1 MRVIAL
7 DTETDLIAR
16 GRQVPPMACLTWA
29 ELDLRPGPTTGQ
41 IFKSGIVHHSN
52 ALAFLLPLLGD
63 PDVTLV
69 GASTAFDVLVTS
81 AMWPNPDPDSP
92 SYIEEVLAAWVLAYD
107 HDRVT
112 DVLVRQKLLDLAA
125 GCYRR
130 QQVSDGR
137 WIHHKYNLA
146 GVTKRLTG
154 IVLDKGDAKKA
165 KRADTSLTLAEQAAR
180 AEDAEEGEEAEDHW
194 RLRYAE
200 LRDKP
205 VEEWPHEAVKYAVRD
220 AEATVLCWWAQQPP
234 GWRRRMAGQVGTRGL
249 GPGAGLVPGPTQ
261 APARA
266 SVPPPGRPAGLPGVR
281 PAGVPPG
288 GLPSGWSMKAGTK
301 APAVSSGASCNIWC
315 SPLRSF
321 TPAIHTPGSTF
332 IPISE
337 QRVTNAPDWL
347 WARVYENF
355 GEHADPF
362 IDEHRQA
369 RGALWLR
376 AMSAHGLRT
385 DPEAVE
391 RFAERVQRKH
401 TEVTSRLVAEGLVRV
416 EYHLNAD
423 ALKSLVAELGG
434 AGTKKAQLIELAS
447 RLTAEGDARSA
458 PIQEAAGWLSL
469 IKILRNP
476 EASADA
482 QAVAADRFALLERAG
497 LAFRTFHRDTKA
509 AARRMH
515 EACEAAGIPT
525 PRTESYDPTRHGA
538 FECVALDRDA
548 CNSIDD
554 ATLQDYSEL
563 SHLAKMIAADLPV
576 LRSGATAPIHTHFEE
591 LLETGRTGSS
601 KPNVQNRARGE
612 KCHACHGDA
621 LLRKTCQP
629 CMGTGAELGDRE
641 CFVPRPGNVIV
652 DSDYSLGELHT
663 LSQHCLWTLGFS
675 KMAEVLKAGRDPHT
689 AIACTILGVSYEE
702 GAKLKKVKDPV
713 FDNARNAS
721 KAVNFGKPGGLGVK
735 TMRAYAV
742 KSYGVDKP
750 EDEWLKIL
758 QDWDATWTEMPAFF
772 EWINALPKRKG
783 EATIQRG
790 NVAKVQQLYSLVQPW
805 SGRLRAGATYCS
817 ACNSTYQGLLSDV
830 AKRAGWYLFKACY
843 LSPAILH
850 SSAEKYAPS
859 DAVKRASVGQERV
872 TRWRD
877 FRGEFTRAT
886 QLEIARCAESLHGA
900 GARPGNFIHDQF
912 LVEVAEAQGDSAA
925 RAVGSLMNLAGA
937 EILPDVPVKCEPIL
951 ARRWSKRA
959 EEVKAS
965 GVLVPW
971 EDPRFVRTSA

>member
-1 MRVIAL
+1 MRVMAI

-29 ELDLRPGPTTGQ
+29 ELDLRPGPTAGQ
-41 IFKSGIVHHSN
+41 ILKSGIIHHSN
-52 ALAFLLPLLGD
+52 AIAFLLPLLD
-63 PDVTLV
+63 DLDVILV

-81 AMWPNPDPDSP
+81 VMWPNPDPDSP

-107 HDRVT
+107 QDRVT

-146 GVTKRLTG
+146 GITKRLTG

-220 AEATVLCWWAQQPP
+220 AEATVLCWWAQQSPS
-234 GWRRRMAGQVGTRGL
+234 WRRRIAGQVGTREQGR
-249 GPGAGLVPGPTQ
+249 GVPAQ
-261 APARA
+261 ALARA
-266 SVPPPGRPAGLPGVR
+266 SVPSASRSAGL
-281 PAGVPPG
+281 PPG
-288 GLPSGWSMKAGTK
+288 GLPTGWSMKAGTAAK
-301 APAVSSGASCNIWC
+301 AIAGPCA
-315 SPLRSF
+315 PR
-321 TPAIHTPGSTF
+321 TPTPPGSTF
-332 IPISE
+332 IPVSE

-401 TEVTSRLVAEGLVRV
+401 AEVTSRLVAEGLVRV

-423 ALKSLVAELGG
+423 ALKSLVSELGG
-434 AGTKKAQLIELAS
+434 AGTKKAQLTELAL
-447 RLTAEGDARSA
+447 RLAAGGDARST

-469 IKILRNP
+469 IKVLRNP
-476 EASADA
+476 EASAEA
-482 QAVAADRFALLERAG
+482 KAEAADRFALLERAG

-538 FECVALDRDA
+538 YECVALDRDA

-601 KPNVQNRARGE
+601 KPNIQNRARGE

-689 AIACTILGVSYEE
+689 AIACTILGVTYEE
-702 GAKLKKVKDPV
+702 GAKLKKAKDPV

-750 EDEWLKIL
+750 EAEWLKIL
-758 QDWDATWTEMPAFF
+758 EDWDATWTEMPAFF
-772 EWINALPKRKG
+772 EWINNLPKRKG

-843 LSPAILH
+843 LSPSILF
-850 SSAEKYAPS
+850 SLADKYAPS
-859 DAVKRASVGQERV
+859 DAVKRAGAGQERV

-877 FRGEFTRAT
+877 YRGEFTRAT

-912 LVEVAEAQGDSAA
+912 LVEVAEAQGDPAA
-925 RAVGSLMNLAGA
+925 RAVGALMNLAGA

-971 EDPRFVRTSA
+971 EDPRFVRASA